1 MLTIIAANPDVAHS
15 EELLYLLQNKVNP
28 MDDWMIEFLRD
39 ASMYETNRTLLEQN
53 FAQKQYERD
62 DAAWNIVRYILNDT
76 ISDTLNH
83 AEYRAWL
90 GTIGSPRSRYMI
102 ADDYVACH
110 NFDAAI
116 ATVNAMNDKDLD
128 RYELNEKSG
137 MLQWYN
143 LLKQFQ
149 DGNFT
154 VNEIQSKLQYFAP
167 IASNITEYGLA
178 GLLASNSLNKYNG
191 DNYIHPIFYPN
202 SGNSSR
208 LTSTS
213 AKKRR
218 SIVKMNPIDSKTEFN
233 TELIFPNPADDII
246 TINLDNFVDNIDLLK
261 ITDLTGRAVI
271 EQKII
276 GFKSLNINVSKLA
289 NGTYFVDLYK
299 IGNKKIKSFKF
310 VIKHN

>member
-1 MLTIIAANPDVAHS
+1 
-15 EELLYLLQNKVNP
+15 
-28 MDDWMIEFLRD
+28 
-39 ASMYETNRTLLEQN
+39 
-53 FAQKQYERD
+53 
-62 DAAWNIVRYILNDT
+62 
-76 ISDTLNH
+76 
-83 AEYRAWL
+83 
-90 GTIGSPRSRYMI
+90 MI